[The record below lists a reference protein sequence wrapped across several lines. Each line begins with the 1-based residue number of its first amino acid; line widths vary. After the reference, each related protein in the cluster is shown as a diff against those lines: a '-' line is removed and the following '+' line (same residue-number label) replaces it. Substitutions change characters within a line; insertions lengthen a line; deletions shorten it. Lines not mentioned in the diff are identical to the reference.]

1 MVKIDRGHNSRAPR
15 RSSRRER
22 KKLAVRESLYDV
34 ALELFRSRGYEA
46 TTVREICDGADVA
59 KGTFFNY
66 FPSKEHVLVAFH
78 DRLKSELL
86 DRIEGLDHESA
97 QDAVRF
103 AFIGWAELVERE
115 PALGRALVRV
125 MLAGDVL
132 AEADATMEERLVEW
146 LRARLSASR
155 DRGELDPDVSL
166 EVLIDVLLAV
176 LSATSLEWAQSR
188 GRLPLGPALQ
198 ERCAFVFRSARAAA
212 SVTESG
218 SASA

>member
-1 MVKIDRGHNSRAPR
+1 MTMVKIDRGHSPRAPR

-46 TTVREICDGADVA
+46 TTVREICEGADVA

-66 FPSKEHVLVAFH
+66 FPSKEHVLVDFH

-86 DRIEGLDHESA
+86 DRIERLDQGSA
-97 QDAVRF
+97 QDAVRV

-115 PALGRALVRV
+115 PELGRTLVRV

-132 AEADATMEERLVEW
+132 SEADAAMEERLLEW

-155 DRGELDPDVSL
+155 DRGDLDAGVSL

-176 LSATSLEWAQSR
+176 LAATSLEWARSP
-188 GRLPLGPALQ
+188 GRLALGPALE
-198 ERCAFVFRSARAAA
+198 ERCDFVFRAARSVV
-212 SVTESG
+212 SVTD